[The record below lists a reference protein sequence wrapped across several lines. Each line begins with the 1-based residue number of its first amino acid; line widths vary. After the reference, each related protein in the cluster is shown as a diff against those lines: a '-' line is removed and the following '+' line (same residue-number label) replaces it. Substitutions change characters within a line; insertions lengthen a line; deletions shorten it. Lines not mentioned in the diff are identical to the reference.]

1 MCAFMHIYV
10 NIVPLYQPLNLFIS
24 LGAGISTSA
33 GIGDFRGKSGAWTER
48 DRKNEH
54 GMFKY

>member
-1 MCAFMHIYV
+1 MSNTYLC
-10 NIVPLYQPLNLFIS
+10 P
-24 LGAGISTSA
+24 GAGISTSA

-54 GMFKY
+54 GMYKSS